1 MGRFIFRTPNTTTQV
16 DDNTSADLLIQF
28 IVGIAS
34 QLGNGISKI
43 RLIKFLYLADVHWFR
58 KRSQQATTYRWRFY
72 HYGPYTGEAQAD
84 IDAAVSRGAI
94 GTATMSRDEGGD
106 MTLYRATGVPDLS
119 ELFDASF
126 EVLLSSEI
134 RQWLWRP
141 LPQFLNYV
149 YFDTPGPD
157 PCGRRAAP
165 DHDPALDLPRRGLG
179 HADLSRPQPGAAH
192 RTRQE
197 PGPPGHRPTN
207 LTGGAKGV
215 RKLHGAPRTRPC
227 SAATGRDSGRI
238 VPCGAQGSRF
248 RGCPFGSVGGYSGSR
263 S

>member
-149 YFDTPGPD
+149 YFDTPPMRD
-157 PCGRRAAP
+157 A
-165 DHDPALDLPRRGLG
+165 RRGEYLRFT
-179 HADLSRPQPGAAH
+179 LEVFQPA
-192 RTRQE
+192 E
-197 PGPPGHRPTN
+197 PPAPP
-207 LTGGAKGV
+207 
-215 RKLHGAPRTRPC
+215 
-227 SAATGRDSGRI
+227 ATGRRTSQAARRAFANFMARREHDRVPLPQDAIADASYLAALRALDSEDVLSAPLEGTAEAD
-238 VPCGAQGSRF
+238 PDDLSQA
-248 RGCPFGSVGGYSGSR
+248 
-263 S
+263 

>member
-134 RQWLWRP
+134 RQWLWRGEYLRFTLEVFQPAEPPAPPATGRRTSQAARRAFANFMARREHDRVP
-141 LPQFLNYV
+141 LPQDAIADASYL
-149 YFDTPGPD
+149 
-157 PCGRRAAP
+157 AALR
-165 DHDPALDLPRRGLG
+165 ALDSEDVLSAPLEGT
-179 HADLSRPQPGAAH
+179 AEADPDDLSQA
-192 RTRQE
+192 
-197 PGPPGHRPTN
+197 
-207 LTGGAKGV
+207 
-215 RKLHGAPRTRPC
+215 
-227 SAATGRDSGRI
+227 
-238 VPCGAQGSRF
+238 
-248 RGCPFGSVGGYSGSR
+248 
-263 S
+263 